1 MIKIE
6 HLSKSFDGFK
16 ALDDFSLTVPKG
28 AIYGLM
34 GLNGAGKTTIIKHL
48 CGFLVQDGGTVTIDN
63 QEVLDNEALKQR
75 VAYIPDELFFFRGYS
90 FKEMGKYYAGI
101 YPRWNQQLFEEM
113 ASDFGLKMTGNI
125 GKFSK
130 GMKKQAA
137 FCLAMA
143 SVPDYLILD
152 EPVDGLDPIV
162 RRKLWHYIMGDVAD
176 REMTVLISSHNAKEM
191 EDVCNYIGIIAGGKM
206 IFEGD
211 LLEMMPA
218 SVEEIFI
225 EKLEGYQP
233 QNNQEGGTA
242 VEKLRNIRRIV
253 CPYTGKLQAL
263 LVFACPGFPAL
274 LLCRYFPDNSQFI
287 GYGFHC
293 KIR

>member
-48 CGFLVQDGGTVTIDN
+48 CGFLVQDSGTVTIDN

-90 FKEMGKYYAGI
+90 LKEMGKYYAGI

-113 ASDFGLKMTGNI
+113 AAGLKMTGNI

-191 EDVCNYIGIIAGGKM
+191 EDVCNYIGIIAGGRM

-233 QNNQEGGTA
+233 QNNQEGGA
-242 VEKLRNIRRIV
+242 ANEE
-253 CPYTGKLQAL
+253 
-263 LVFACPGFPAL
+263 
-274 LLCRYFPDNSQFI
+274 
-287 GYGFHC
+287 
-293 KIR
+293 